1 MMEAETPA
9 ATPERLTASPLRL
22 MAKALGPPR
31 VWAGKL
37 AGIRPAL
44 AGWADIALGGRRL
57 RAKLKRLRA
66 EGIIDVEPT
75 PLQVTVGAIDMLRF
89 WIVPAAR
96 DYYEQQGIDFRFHQ
110 VLRVLDDPGAMLD
123 PIGLFVSA
131 ERIGGHVMQVVHANP
146 LYDMQLL
153 GMHPDGVRR
162 FRDDIA
168 ALIAGTHP
176 RTHSIRA
183 IVEDVDYHRRLL
195 GFVERFLD
203 DPRTTEPLVRANIR
217 GRFDRIEAF
226 FGTLDGTM
234 RYFARLP
241 TTIDGAVR
249 HLRTVTTF
257 DEALA
262 HTATSTG
269 S

>member
-1 MMEAETPA
+1 MMMADGAP
-9 ATPERLTASPLRL
+9 PERLTATPLRL
-22 MAKALGPPR
+22 VAKALGPPQG
-31 VWAGKL
+31 WLGKL
-37 AGIRPAL
+37 AGIAPSL
-44 AGWADIALGGRRL
+44 AGWADIAVGGRRL
-57 RAKLKRLRA
+57 KAKLRRLKA

-96 DYYEQQGIDFRFHQ
+96 DYYQQQGIDFRFHQ
-110 VLRVLDDPGAMLD
+110 LLRVLDDPGAMLD

-146 LYDMQLL
+146 LYDVQLL

-176 RTHSIRA
+176 RTRSIRA
-183 IVEDVDYHRRLL
+183 IVEDAEYHRRLL
-195 GFVERFLD
+195 HFVEHFLAN
-203 DPRTTEPLVRANIR
+203 PKAAEPLVRANIR

-241 TTIDGAVR
+241 TTIDGALR
-249 HLRTVTTF
+249 HLRAATTF

-262 HTATSTG
+262 LTATAPG
-269 S
+269 A